1 MVSGIWERTC
11 RRICRSMFSCML
23 TDLYCTSFSDYLRRI
38 SARRCLQSLQH
49 RDGFDRRRSMRREY
63 SLINDMIWLAF
74 SLAWCG
80 VLSYKAS
87 LPKVKELGLVFLF
100 VFFLWVQRVIFLVS
114 LESLK
119 QHRFLLRCRLSS
131 SVWPFSRSKRKL
143 TSRCVADFFLWLSS
157 SYFALDSGWFSGT
170 TRWVIAVWIGS
181 STKKMAHVGYSVDLH
196 ILFMDFF
203 KVAYLVY
210 SCLGALIFS
219 MYIVFD
225 TQLMLG
231 GKHK

>member
-100 VFFLWVQRVIFLVS
+100 VFFLWVQREIFSRISWISQATSFSSPLQVVVFSLTIFAFQTKIDFTMCGGFLFVAVIVLFCFGFGMIFWHNKVGNCS
-114 LESLK
+114 MDWIFDQEDGS
-119 QHRFLLRCRLSS
+119 CRL
-131 SVWPFSRSKRKL
+131 
-143 TSRCVADFFLWLSS
+143 
-157 SYFALDSGWFSGT
+157 
-170 TRWVIAVWIGS
+170 
-181 STKKMAHVGYSVDLH
+181 
-196 ILFMDFF
+196 
-203 KVAYLVY
+203 
-210 SCLGALIFS
+210 
-219 MYIVFD
+219 
-225 TQLMLG
+225 
-231 GKHK
+231 